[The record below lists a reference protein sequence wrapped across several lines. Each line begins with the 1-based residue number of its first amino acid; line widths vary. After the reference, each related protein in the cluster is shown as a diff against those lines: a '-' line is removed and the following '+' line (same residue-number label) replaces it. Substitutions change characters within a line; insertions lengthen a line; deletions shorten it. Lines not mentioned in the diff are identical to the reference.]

1 MRQALG
7 GAANQTGNPLRVDW
21 FHSVQY
27 GTAPPKPT
35 RYSGFMENTR
45 KMTQA
50 IIPGAYDRSTLTHRQ
65 SGSMGGAA
73 SGTAG
78 LPAAPSSM
86 EPATILEREKEGGG
100 GASQRPRK
108 DARR

>member
-1 MRQALG
+1 
-7 GAANQTGNPLRVDW
+7 
-21 FHSVQY
+21 
-27 GTAPPKPT
+27 
-35 RYSGFMENTR
+35 MENTR
-45 KMTQA
+45 KMRQA

-78 LPAAPSSM
+78 LPTAPRSM

-100 GASQRPRK
+100 GASQRPQK
-108 DARR
+108 DAPR

>member
-1 MRQALG
+1 MGFEQCDIAPDKRLFKTAQRQ
-7 GAANQTGNPLRVDW
+7 
-21 FHSVQY
+21 
-27 GTAPPKPT
+27 PKQ
-35 RYSGFMENTR
+35 RAYSGFMENTR
-45 KMTQA
+45 KTRQA